1 MDSKNSGS
9 PDSRESRTGSQ
20 ETARQ
25 KRRSFLKGVGVGG
38 AVAGALTTL
47 PASGALATPPVPQAS
62 TPAAR
67 RKAAVAREPKAVTYE
82 SIDNIAL
89 ITINRPEQKNRLNIA
104 ALELLHDAWVRF
116 NRSDDRCAVIT
127 GKGNDDFSWGG
138 EPDEMTVD
146 SIAEE
151 LHMFYRAMPGAAVKL
166 NKPLI
171 GAAAGTVLG
180 GGFTLATMTDML
192 IAAENTTF
200 TYPEAHANLANGL
213 IGSLAVRIPHKIAMQ
228 IILTGK
234 PLSVQR
240 AYDVGFVNEI
250 VPVGKQVEVAMQYAR
265 HIADNGP
272 LVVSWFKNLVDRTLP
287 KGPGEITGALLG
299 ELQSVLDSEDVAEF
313 LAAYKTGRK
322 PQFRGR

>member
-1 MDSKNSGS
+1 MDKDNSS
-9 PDSRESRTGSQ
+9 NSETRQPADNNQES
-20 ETARQ
+20 ARQ

-38 AVAGALTTL
+38 AVAGALSSM
-47 PASGALATPPVPQAS
+47 PASGALTTPPSSQTS
-62 TPAAR
+62 SPAAR
-67 RKAAVAREPKAVTYE
+67 RKAAMAREPKAVTYE
-82 SIDNIAL
+82 SIDNVAL

-104 ALELLHDAWVRF
+104 ALEMLHDAWIRY
-116 NRSDDRCAVIT
+116 NQSDDRCAVIT
-127 GKGNDDFSWGG
+127 GKGNEFFSWGG
-138 EPDEMTVD
+138 QPDEMTVD

-151 LHMFYRAMPGAAVKL
+151 LHMFYRAIPGATVKL

-171 GAAAGTVLG
+171 GAAAGDVLG

-192 IAAENTTF
+192 IAAENTVF

-228 IILTGK
+228 VILTGQ
-234 PLSVQR
+234 PLSVRR

-250 VPVGKQVEVAMQYAR
+250 VPVGKQVDVAMKYAR

-272 LVVSWFKNLVDRTLP
+272 LVVSWFKNIVDRTLP

-299 ELQSVLDSEDVAEF
+299 ELQGVLDSDDTSEF